1 MDSIAQFLWLLSERE
16 MSILLEKKVLANKP
30 NPEMKP
36 NSVLCSAVT
45 LNIIKHRLICSSA
58 MFLFNRYNHCVD
70 IVVSCWHMA
79 LQHKGSLL
87 NTLPKAVIDKEYSFL
102 LFASLFVM
110 RGYAESLILSQFL
123 DNIQELRKLQRYI
136 LQFINYFPQHLIEF
150 LISPSLIEEI
160 MSKNTRMVTTE
171 NIVDILITNRK
182 MRLRHRALS

>member
-1 MDSIAQFLWLLSERE
+1 
-16 MSILLEKKVLANKP
+16 MSLMMEKSFMKNKP
-30 NPEMKP
+30 GGEENPKP
-36 NSVLCSAVT
+36 NSVLCSGVT
-45 LNIIKHRLICSSA
+45 LDIIKHQLVSSSA
-58 MFLFNRYNHCVD
+58 MFLFNEYNTCVD
-70 IVVSCWHMA
+70 IIVSCWHMA

-87 NTLPKAVIDKEYSFL
+87 SVLPKVVTDKEFSFL

-160 MSKNTRMVTTE
+160 MSKNMKMMKSNSADKTMVSYFFV
-171 NIVDILITNRK
+171 IFG
-182 MRLRHRALS
+182 ALW